1 MPTGNRSPMK
11 IFEQLARQ
19 RSWPEE
25 ERIVL
30 DQVQKVADEIIE
42 PNAARY
48 DETSEFPW
56 ESVNALMAL
65 GMNGIF
71 VPAEFGGTPM
81 SYALYLECT
90 KIIAAACASTGVIY
104 ATNFN
109 GMKPLVDFGNDEQ
122 KKRLL
127 PRITAGGIGAIA
139 ITEQT
144 AGSDATGM
152 RTRFTPDGDDI
163 VINGSKTFISN
174 GDVAELIFLF
184 GKWSEID
191 DPKAAISALIL
202 EKGTPGC
209 TVLRTE
215 KKMGHRASSTVA
227 LAFENCRVPRAN
239 LIGEPGTGLATLLVA
254 LNKSRPSMAA
264 HALGIARAAFKDMV
278 MYTNER
284 KQSGRNILDFQGNQ
298 FLIADLASELAL
310 NECWLDYVAGL
321 VDADESEFGL
331 EASIAKLRASDL
343 AMRMATEAVQMHG
356 GYGYCSDYRVE
367 RLMRDAKVTQ
377 IWEGTNQ
384 IHRQYIGR
392 SFRIK

>member
-1 MPTGNRSPMK
+1 MK
-11 IFEQLARQ
+11 VFDQLARQ
-19 RSWPEE
+19 RNWPEE

-42 PNAARY
+42 PNAARF

-71 VPAEFGGTPM
+71 VPAEYGGTPM

-109 GMKPLVDFGNDEQ
+109 GMKPLVDFGNEEQ
-122 KKRLL
+122 KQRLL

-152 RTRFTPDGDDI
+152 QTRFTPDGGDI
-163 VINGSKTFISN
+163 VINGTKTFISN

-191 DPKAAISALIL
+191 DRKAAISALIL
-202 EKGTPGC
+202 EKDTPGC
-209 TVLRTE
+209 TVLRIE
-215 KKMGHRASSTVA
+215 KKMGHRAASTAA

-239 LIGEPGTGLATLLVA
+239 LIGEPGTGLATLLMA

-278 MYTNER
+278 AYTNER
-284 KQSGRNILDFQGNQ
+284 KQSGRHILDFQGNQ

-321 VDADESEFGL
+321 VDADEPEFGL

>member
-1 MPTGNRSPMK
+1 MK

-19 RSWPEE
+19 RKWPEE

-42 PNAARY
+42 PNAARF

-65 GMNGIF
+65 GLNGIF
-71 VPAEFGGTPM
+71 VPAEYGGTPM

-109 GMKPLVDFGNDEQ
+109 GMKPLVDFGNEEQ
-122 KKRLL
+122 KRRLL

-152 RTRFTPDGDDI
+152 QTRFTPDGDDI

-191 DPKAAISALIL
+191 HPKRAISALIF

-209 TVLRTE
+209 TLLRTE
-215 KKMGHRASSTVA
+215 KKMGHRASSTAA
-227 LAFENCRVPRAN
+227 LSFDDCRVPRAN
-239 LIGEPGTGLATLLVA
+239 LIGEPGTGLATLLAA

-278 MYTNER
+278 AFTNER
-284 KQSGRNILDFQGNQ
+284 KQSGRNIIDFQGNQ

-310 NECWLDYVAGL
+310 NERWLDYVAGL
-321 VDADESEFGL
+321 VDADVPEFGL

-343 AMRMATEAVQMHG
+343 AMRMATESVQMHG

-384 IHRQYIGR
+384 IHRQHIGR

>member
-1 MPTGNRSPMK
+1 MK
-11 IFEQLARQ
+11 LFDQLARQ
-19 RSWPEE
+19 RNWPEE
-25 ERIVL
+25 ERLVL
-30 DQVQKVADEIIE
+30 DQVQKIADGIIA
-42 PNAARY
+42 PNAARF
-48 DETSEFPW
+48 DETGEYPR
-56 ESVNALMAL
+56 ESVDALMAIGL
-65 GMNGIF
+65 NGIF
-71 VPAEFGGTPM
+71 IPAQYGGTPM
-81 SYALYLECT
+81 SYALYLECV
-90 KIIAAACASTGVIY
+90 KLIAAACAATGVIY
-104 ATNFN
+104 ATSFN
-109 GMKPLVDFGNDEQ
+109 GVKPLVDFGNEEQ

-127 PRITAGGIGAIA
+127 PRIANGGIGAIA

-152 RTRFTPDGDDI
+152 QTRFTPDGDDI

-174 GDVAELIFLF
+174 GNVAELIFLF

-191 DPKAAISALIL
+191 DRKAAMSALIL
-202 EKGTPGC
+202 EKDTPGC

-215 KKMGHRASSTVA
+215 KKMGHRAAPTVA
-227 LAFENCRVPRAN
+227 LSFENCRVPRAN
-239 LIGEPGTGLATLLVA
+239 LIGEPGSGLATLLVA

-264 HALGIARAAFKDMV
+264 HAFGIARAAFDDIV
-278 MYTNER
+278 SYTNER
-284 KQSGRNILDFQGNQ
+284 KQSGRNIIDFQGNQ
-298 FLIADLASELAL
+298 FLIADLASELAMTEL
-310 NECWLDYVAGL
+310 WLDYVGGL
-321 VDADESEFGL
+321 VDADAPDFGL

-392 SFRIK
+392 SFKIK

>member
-1 MPTGNRSPMK
+1 MK
-11 IFEQLARQ
+11 VFDQLARQ
-19 RSWPEE
+19 RNWPEE

-42 PNAARY
+42 PNAARF

-71 VPAEFGGTPM
+71 VPAEYGGTPM

-109 GMKPLVDFGNDEQ
+109 GMKPLVDFGNEEQ
-122 KKRLL
+122 KQRLL

-152 RTRFTPDGDDI
+152 QTRFTPDGDDI
-163 VINGSKTFISN
+163 VINGTKTFISN

-191 DPKAAISALIL
+191 DRKAAISALIL
-202 EKGTPGC
+202 EKDTPGC
-209 TVLRTE
+209 TVLRIE
-215 KKMGHRASSTVA
+215 KKMGHRAASTAA

-278 MYTNER
+278 AYTNER
-284 KQSGRNILDFQGNQ
+284 KQSGRHILDFRGNQ

-321 VDADESEFGL
+321 VDADEPEFGL

>member
-1 MPTGNRSPMK
+1 MK
-11 IFEQLARQ
+11 LFDQLARQ
-19 RSWPEE
+19 RNWPEE
-25 ERIVL
+25 ERLVL
-30 DQVQKVADEIIE
+30 DQVQKIADEIIA
-42 PNAARY
+42 PNAARF
-48 DETSEFPW
+48 DETAEYPR
-56 ESVNALMAL
+56 ESVDALMAIGL
-65 GMNGIF
+65 NGIF
-71 VPAEFGGTPM
+71 IPAQYGGTPM
-81 SYALYLECT
+81 SYPLYLECV
-90 KIIAAACASTGVIY
+90 KLIAAACAATGVIY
-104 ATNFN
+104 ATSFN
-109 GMKPLVDFGNDEQ
+109 GVKPLVDFGNEEQ

-127 PRITAGGIGAIA
+127 PRIANGGIGAIA

-152 RTRFTPDGDDI
+152 QTRFTPDGDDI

-174 GDVAELIFLF
+174 GNVAELIFLF

-191 DPKAAISALIL
+191 DRKAAMSALIL
-202 EKGTPGC
+202 EKDTPGC

-215 KKMGHRASSTVA
+215 KKMGHRAAPTVA
-227 LAFENCRVPRAN
+227 LSFENCRVPRAN
-239 LIGEPGTGLATLLVA
+239 LIGEPGSGLATLLVA

-264 HALGIARAAFKDMV
+264 HAFGIARAAFDDIV
-278 MYTNER
+278 SYTNER
-284 KQSGRNILDFQGNQ
+284 KQSGRNIIDFQGNQ
-298 FLIADLASELAL
+298 FLIADLASELAMTEL
-310 NECWLDYVAGL
+310 WLDYVGGL
-321 VDADESEFGL
+321 VDADAPDFGL

-392 SFRIK
+392 SFKIK

>member
-1 MPTGNRSPMK
+1 MK
-11 IFEQLARQ
+11 IFDQLARQ

-71 VPAEFGGTPM
+71 VPAEYGGTPM

-152 RTRFTPDGDDI
+152 QTRFTPDGDDI

-227 LAFENCRVPRAN
+227 LAFDNCRVPRAN

>member
-1 MPTGNRSPMK
+1 MK
-11 IFEQLARQ
+11 LFDQLARQ
-19 RSWPEE
+19 RNWPAE
-25 ERIVL
+25 ERLVL
-30 DQVQKVADEIIE
+30 DQVQKIADEIIA
-42 PNAARY
+42 PNAARF
-48 DETSEFPW
+48 DETAEYPR
-56 ESVNALMAL
+56 ESVDALMAIGL
-65 GMNGIF
+65 NGIF
-71 VPAEFGGTPM
+71 IPAQYGGTPM
-81 SYALYLECT
+81 SYALYLECV
-90 KIIAAACASTGVIY
+90 KLIAAACAATGVIY
-104 ATNFN
+104 ATSFN
-109 GMKPLVDFGNDEQ
+109 GVKPLVDFGNEEQ

-127 PRITAGGIGAIA
+127 PRIANGGIGAIA

-152 RTRFTPDGDDI
+152 QTRFTPDGDDI

-174 GDVAELIFLF
+174 GNVAELIFLF

-191 DPKAAISALIL
+191 DRKAAMSALIL
-202 EKGTPGC
+202 EKDTPGC

-215 KKMGHRASSTVA
+215 KKMGHRAAPTVA
-227 LAFENCRVPRAN
+227 LSFENCRVPRAN
-239 LIGEPGTGLATLLVA
+239 LIGEPGSGLATLLVA

-264 HALGIARAAFKDMV
+264 HAFGIARAAFDDIV
-278 MYTNER
+278 SYTNER
-284 KQSGRNILDFQGNQ
+284 KQSGRNIIDFQGNQ
-298 FLIADLASELAL
+298 FLIADLASELAMTEL
-310 NECWLDYVAGL
+310 WLDYVGGL
-321 VDADESEFGL
+321 VDADAPDFGL

-392 SFRIK
+392 SFKIK

>member
-1 MPTGNRSPMK
+1 MK
-11 IFEQLARQ
+11 LFDQLARQ
-19 RSWPEE
+19 RNWPAE
-25 ERIVL
+25 ERLVL
-30 DQVQKVADEIIE
+30 DQVQKIADEIIA
-42 PNAARY
+42 PNAARF
-48 DETSEFPW
+48 DETAEYPR
-56 ESVNALMAL
+56 ESVDALMAIGL
-65 GMNGIF
+65 NGIF
-71 VPAEFGGTPM
+71 IPAQYGGTPM
-81 SYALYLECT
+81 SYALYLECV
-90 KIIAAACASTGVIY
+90 KLIAAACAATGVIY
-104 ATNFN
+104 ATSFN
-109 GMKPLVDFGNDEQ
+109 GVKPLVDFGNEEQ

-127 PRITAGGIGAIA
+127 PRIANGGIGAIA

-152 RTRFTPDGDDI
+152 QTRFTPDGDDI

-174 GDVAELIFLF
+174 GNVAELIFLF

-191 DPKAAISALIL
+191 DRKAAMSALIV
-202 EKGTPGC
+202 EKDTPGC

-215 KKMGHRASSTVA
+215 KKMGHRAAPTVA
-227 LAFENCRVPRAN
+227 LSFENCRVPRAN
-239 LIGEPGTGLATLLVA
+239 LIGEPGSGLATLLVA

-264 HALGIARAAFKDMV
+264 HAFGIARAAFDDIV
-278 MYTNER
+278 SYTNER
-284 KQSGRNILDFQGNQ
+284 KQSGRNIIDFQGNQ
-298 FLIADLASELAL
+298 FLIADLASELAMTEL
-310 NECWLDYVAGL
+310 WLDYVGGL
-321 VDADESEFGL
+321 VDADAPDFGL

-392 SFRIK
+392 SFKIK

>member
-1 MPTGNRSPMK
+1 MK
-11 IFEQLARQ
+11 VFDQLARQ
-19 RSWPEE
+19 RNWPGE

-42 PNAARY
+42 PNAARF

-71 VPAEFGGTPM
+71 VPVEYGGTPM

-109 GMKPLVDFGNDEQ
+109 GMKPLVDFGNEEQ
-122 KKRLL
+122 KQRLL

-152 RTRFTPDGDDI
+152 QTRFTPDGDDI
-163 VINGSKTFISN
+163 IINGTKTFISN

-191 DPKAAISALIL
+191 DRKAAISALIL
-202 EKGTPGC
+202 EKDTPGC
-209 TVLRTE
+209 TVLRIE
-215 KKMGHRASSTVA
+215 KKMGHRAASTAA

-278 MYTNER
+278 AYTNER
-284 KQSGRNILDFQGNQ
+284 KQSGRHVLDFQGIQ

-321 VDADESEFGL
+321 VDADEPEFGL

>member
-1 MPTGNRSPMK
+1 MK
-11 IFEQLARQ
+11 VFDQLARQ
-19 RSWPEE
+19 RNWPEE

-30 DQVQKVADEIIE
+30 DQVQKVADQIIE
-42 PNAARY
+42 PNAARF

-71 VPAEFGGTPM
+71 VPAEYGGTPM

-109 GMKPLVDFGNDEQ
+109 GMKPLVDFGNEEQ
-122 KKRLL
+122 KQRLL

-152 RTRFTPDGDDI
+152 QTRFTPDGDDI
-163 VINGSKTFISN
+163 VINGTKTFISN

-191 DPKAAISALIL
+191 DRKAAISALIL
-202 EKGTPGC
+202 EKDTPGC
-209 TVLRTE
+209 TVLRIE
-215 KKMGHRASSTVA
+215 KKMGHRAASTAA

-278 MYTNER
+278 AYTNER
-284 KQSGRNILDFQGNQ
+284 KQSGRHILDFQGNQ

-321 VDADESEFGL
+321 VDADEPEFSL

-384 IHRQYIGR
+384 IHRQLIGR
-392 SFRIK
+392 SFVNK

>member
-1 MPTGNRSPMK
+1 MR
-11 IFEQLARQ
+11 IFDQLERQ
-19 RSWPEE
+19 RNWPEE
-25 ERIVL
+25 ERLVL
-30 DQVQKVADEIIE
+30 EQVQKVADEIIE

-48 DETSEFPW
+48 DESGEFPQ
-56 ESVNALMAL
+56 ESVSALMEL

-71 VPAEFGGTPM
+71 VPAEYGGTPM

-109 GMKPLVDFGNDEQ
+109 GMRPLVDFGSEEQ

-152 RTRFTPDGDDI
+152 RTRFTPDGDEI

-174 GDVAELIFLF
+174 GDVAEMIFLF

-191 DPKAAISALIL
+191 DPRGAISALIL
-202 EKGTPGC
+202 ERNTPGF
-209 TVLRTE
+209 TVLGTE
-215 KKMGHRASSTVA
+215 KKMGHRAASTA
-227 LAFENCRVPRAN
+227 SLAFEDCRVPRAN
-239 LIGEPGTGLATLLVA
+239 LIGEPGSGLATLLVA

-278 MYTNER
+278 AYINER
-284 KQSGRNILDFQGNQ
+284 KQSGRNIIDFQGNQ
-298 FLIADLASELAL
+298 FLVADLASELAL
-310 NECWLDYVAGL
+310 VENWLDYVAGL
-321 VDADESEFGL
+321 IDGGAADFGL
-331 EASIAKLRASDL
+331 EASISKLRASDL

-384 IHRQYIGR
+384 VHRQLIGR
-392 SFRIK
+392 SFRI

>member
-1 MPTGNRSPMK
+1 MK
-11 IFEQLARQ
+11 VFDQLARQ
-19 RSWPEE
+19 RNWPGE

-42 PNAARY
+42 PNAARF

-71 VPAEFGGTPM
+71 VPVEYGGTPM

-109 GMKPLVDFGNDEQ
+109 GMKPLVDFGNEEQ
-122 KKRLL
+122 KQRLL

-152 RTRFTPDGDDI
+152 QTRFTPDGDDI
-163 VINGSKTFISN
+163 IINGTKTFISN

-191 DPKAAISALIL
+191 DRKAAISALIL
-202 EKGTPGC
+202 EKDTPGC
-209 TVLRTE
+209 TVLRIE
-215 KKMGHRASSTVA
+215 KKMGHRAASTAA

-278 MYTNER
+278 AYTNER
-284 KQSGRNILDFQGNQ
+284 KQSGRHVLDFQGNQ

-321 VDADESEFGL
+321 VDADEPEFGL

>member
-1 MPTGNRSPMK
+1 MK
-11 IFEQLARQ
+11 VFDQLARQ
-19 RSWPEE
+19 RNWPEE

-42 PNAARY
+42 PNAARF

-71 VPAEFGGTPM
+71 VPAEYGGTPM

-109 GMKPLVDFGNDEQ
+109 GMKPLVDFGNEEQ
-122 KKRLL
+122 KQRLL

-152 RTRFTPDGDDI
+152 QTRFTPDGDDI
-163 VINGSKTFISN
+163 VINGTKTFISN

-191 DPKAAISALIL
+191 DRKAAISALIL
-202 EKGTPGC
+202 EEDTPGC
-209 TVLRTE
+209 TVLRIE
-215 KKMGHRASSTVA
+215 KKMGHRAASTAAV
-227 LAFENCRVPRAN
+227 AFENCRVPRAN
-239 LIGEPGTGLATLLVA
+239 MIGEPGTGLATLLVA

-278 MYTNER
+278 AYTNER
-284 KQSGRNILDFQGNQ
+284 KQSGRHILDFQGNQ
-298 FLIADLASELAL
+298 FLIADLASELAV

-321 VDADESEFGL
+321 IDADEPEFGL

-343 AMRMATEAVQMHG
+343 AMRMSTEAVQMHG

>member
-1 MPTGNRSPMK
+1 MK
-11 IFEQLARQ
+11 VFDQLARQ
-19 RSWPEE
+19 RNWPEE

-42 PNAARY
+42 PNAARF

-71 VPAEFGGTPM
+71 VPAEYGGTPM

-109 GMKPLVDFGNDEQ
+109 GMKPLVDFGNEEQ
-122 KKRLL
+122 KQRLL

-152 RTRFTPDGDDI
+152 QTRFTPDGDHI
-163 VINGSKTFISN
+163 VINGTKTFISN

-191 DPKAAISALIL
+191 DRKAAISALIL
-202 EKGTPGC
+202 EKDTPGC
-209 TVLRTE
+209 TVLRIE
-215 KKMGHRASSTVA
+215 KKMGHRAASTAA

-239 LIGEPGTGLATLLVA
+239 LIGEPGAGLATLLVA

-278 MYTNER
+278 AYTNER
-284 KQSGRNILDFQGNQ
+284 KQSGRHILDFQGNQ
-298 FLIADLASELAL
+298 FLVADLASELAL

-321 VDADESEFGL
+321 VDADEPEFGL

>member
-1 MPTGNRSPMK
+1 MR
-11 IFEQLARQ
+11 IFDQLERQ
-19 RSWPEE
+19 RNWPEE
-25 ERIVL
+25 ERLVL
-30 DQVQKVADEIIE
+30 EQVQKVADEIIE

-48 DETSEFPW
+48 DETSEFPQ
-56 ESVNALMAL
+56 ESVSALMEL

-109 GMKPLVDFGNDEQ
+109 GMRPLVDFGSEEQ

-152 RTRFTPDGDDI
+152 RTRFTPDGDEI
-163 VINGSKTFISN
+163 VINGSKIFISN

-191 DPKAAISALIL
+191 DPRGAISALIL
-202 EKGTPGC
+202 EKNTPGF
-209 TVLRTE
+209 TVLGTE
-215 KKMGHRASSTVA
+215 KKMGHRAASTA
-227 LAFENCRVPRAN
+227 SLAFEDCRVPRAN
-239 LIGEPGTGLATLLVA
+239 LIGEPGSGLATLLVA

-264 HALGIARAAFKDMV
+264 HALGIARAAFRDMV
-278 MYTNER
+278 AYINER
-284 KQSGRNILDFQGNQ
+284 KQSRRNIIDFQGNQ
-298 FLIADLASELAL
+298 FLVADLASELAL
-310 NECWLDYVAGL
+310 VENWLNYVAGL
-321 VDADESEFGL
+321 IDGGAADFGL
-331 EASIAKLRASDL
+331 EASISKLRASDL

-377 IWEGTNQ
+377 IWEGANQ
-384 IHRQYIGR
+384 VHRQLIGR
-392 SFRIK
+392 SFRI

>member
-1 MPTGNRSPMK
+1 MK

-321 VDADESEFGL
+321 VDAGESEFGL

>member
-1 MPTGNRSPMK
+1 MK
-11 IFEQLARQ
+11 LFEQLARQ
-19 RSWPEE
+19 RSWSDE

-30 DQVQKVADEIIE
+30 DQVEKVANDVIA

-48 DETSEFPW
+48 DETAEYPSK
-56 ESVNALMAL
+56 SVDALMAI

-81 SYALYLECT
+81 SYALYLECV
-90 KIIAAACASTGVIY
+90 KVIAAACASTGVIY

-109 GMKPLVDFGNDEQ
+109 GVKPLVDFGNQEQ
-122 KKRLL
+122 KQRLL
-127 PRITAGGIGAIA
+127 PRIVKGGIGAIA
-139 ITEQT
+139 ITEPT

-152 RTRFTPDGDDI
+152 KTSFTPDGDEI

-174 GDVAELIFLF
+174 GSVAELVFLF

-191 DPKAAISALIL
+191 DRRGAISALIV
-202 EKGTPGC
+202 EKGAPGF

-215 KKMGHRASSTVA
+215 RKMGHRAAPTVT
-227 LAFENCRVPRAN
+227 LSFENCRVPRAN
-239 LIGEPGTGLATLLVA
+239 LIGEPGSGLATLLVA

-264 HALGIARAAFKDMV
+264 HALGIARAAFDDIV
-278 MYTNER
+278 AYTNER
-284 KQSGRNILDFQGNQ
+284 KQSGKYVIDFQGNQ
-298 FLIADLASELAL
+298 FMIADLASELAVT
-310 NECWLDYVAGL
+310 ERWLDYVASLIDTG
-321 VDADESEFGL
+321 AAEFGL

-343 AMRMATEAVQMHG
+343 AMRMSTEAVQMHG

-384 IHRQYIGR
+384 IHRQLIGR
-392 SFRIK
+392 SFKIK

>member
-1 MPTGNRSPMK
+1 MK
-11 IFEQLARQ
+11 IFDQLARQ
-19 RSWPEE
+19 RNWPEE
-25 ERIVL
+25 ERIVI
-30 DQVQKVADEIIE
+30 DQVQKIADEIIE
-42 PNAARY
+42 PNAARF

-56 ESVNALMAL
+56 ESVNALMEL

-71 VPAEFGGTPM
+71 VPGEYGGTPM

-90 KIIAAACASTGVIY
+90 KIITAACASTGVIY

-109 GMKPLVDFGNDEQ
+109 GMKPLVDFGNEEQ

-139 ITEQT
+139 ITEQN

-152 RTRFTPDGDDI
+152 QTRFTPDGDDI
-163 VINGSKTFISN
+163 VINGTKTFISN

-191 DPKAAISALIL
+191 DRKAAISALIL
-202 EKGTPGC
+202 EKDTPGC
-209 TVLRTE
+209 TVLRVE
-215 KKMGHRASSTVA
+215 KKMGHRAASTAA
-227 LAFENCRVPRAN
+227 LSFDNCRVPRAN

-278 MYTNER
+278 AYTNER
-284 KQSGRNILDFQGNQ
+284 KQSGRHVLDFQGNQ
-298 FLIADLASELAL
+298 FLVADLASELAM

-321 VDADESEFGL
+321 VDADDSEFGL

-392 SFRIK
+392 SFRIQ

>member
-1 MPTGNRSPMK
+1 MK
-11 IFEQLARQ
+11 VFDQLARQ
-19 RSWPEE
+19 RNWPEE

-42 PNAARY
+42 PNAARF

-71 VPAEFGGTPM
+71 VPAEYGGTPM

-109 GMKPLVDFGNDEQ
+109 GMKPLVDFGNEEQ
-122 KKRLL
+122 KQRLL

-152 RTRFTPDGDDI
+152 QTRFTPDGDDI
-163 VINGSKTFISN
+163 VINGTKTFISN

-191 DPKAAISALIL
+191 DRKAAISALIL
-202 EKGTPGC
+202 EKDTPGC
-209 TVLRTE
+209 TVLRIE
-215 KKMGHRASSTVA
+215 KKMGHRAASTAA

-278 MYTNER
+278 AYTNER
-284 KQSGRNILDFQGNQ
+284 KQSGRHILDFQGNQ

-321 VDADESEFGL
+321 VDADEPEFGL

>member
-1 MPTGNRSPMK
+1 MK
-11 IFEQLARQ
+11 LFDQLARQ
-19 RSWPEE
+19 RNWPEE
-25 ERIVL
+25 ERLVL
-30 DQVQKVADEIIE
+30 DQVQKIADEIIA
-42 PNAARY
+42 PNAARF
-48 DETSEFPW
+48 DETAEYPR
-56 ESVNALMAL
+56 ESVDALMAIGL
-65 GMNGIF
+65 NGIF
-71 VPAEFGGTPM
+71 IPAQYGGTPM
-81 SYALYLECT
+81 SYALYLECV
-90 KIIAAACASTGVIY
+90 KLIAAACAATGVIY
-104 ATNFN
+104 ATSFN
-109 GMKPLVDFGNDEQ
+109 GVKPLVDFGNEEQ

-127 PRITAGGIGAIA
+127 PRIANGGIGAIA

-152 RTRFTPDGDDI
+152 QTRFTPDGDDI

-174 GDVAELIFLF
+174 GNVAELIFLF

-191 DPKAAISALIL
+191 DRKAAMSALIL
-202 EKGTPGC
+202 EKDTPGC

-215 KKMGHRASSTVA
+215 KKMGHRAAPTVA
-227 LAFENCRVPRAN
+227 LSFENCRVPRAN
-239 LIGEPGTGLATLLVA
+239 LIGEPGSGLATLLVA

-264 HALGIARAAFKDMV
+264 HAFGIARAAFDDIV
-278 MYTNER
+278 SYTNER
-284 KQSGRNILDFQGNQ
+284 KQSGRNIIDFQGNQ
-298 FLIADLASELAL
+298 FLIADLASELAMTEL
-310 NECWLDYVAGL
+310 WLDYVGGL
-321 VDADESEFGL
+321 VDADAPDFGL

-392 SFRIK
+392 SFKIK

>member
-1 MPTGNRSPMK
+1 MK
-11 IFEQLARQ
+11 LFEQLARQ
-19 RSWPEE
+19 RRWHDE

-30 DQVQKVADEIIE
+30 DQIRKVANDVIA

-48 DETSEFPW
+48 DETSDYPA
-56 ESVNALMAL
+56 ESVDALMAL

-71 VPAEFGGTPM
+71 VPAEYGGTPM
-81 SYALYLECT
+81 SYALYLECV
-90 KIIAAACASTGVIY
+90 KVIAAACASTGVIY

-109 GMKPLVDFGNDEQ
+109 GVKPLVDFGTEEQ
-122 KKRLL
+122 KQRLL
-127 PRITAGGIGAIA
+127 PRIVKGGIGAIA
-139 ITEQT
+139 ITEP
-144 AGSDATGM
+144 AVGSDATGM
-152 RTRFTPDGDDI
+152 KTSFTPDGDEI

-174 GDVAELIFLF
+174 GSVAELVFLF
-184 GKWSEID
+184 GKWSDID
-191 DPKAAISALIL
+191 DRRGAISAVIV
-202 EKGTPGC
+202 EKGAPGFS
-209 TVLRTE
+209 VLRTE
-215 KKMGHRASSTVA
+215 RKMGHRAAPTVT

-264 HALGIARAAFKDMV
+264 HALGIARAAFDDIV
-278 MYTNER
+278 AYTNER
-284 KQSGRNILDFQGNQ
+284 KQFGQHVIDFQGNQ
-298 FLIADLASELAL
+298 FLIADLASELAMTEL
-310 NECWLDYVAGL
+310 WLDYVAGL
-321 VDADESEFGL
+321 VDADASEFGL

-343 AMRMATEAVQMHG
+343 AMRMSTEAVQLHG

-384 IHRQYIGR
+384 IHRQLIGR

>member
-1 MPTGNRSPMK
+1 MK
-11 IFEQLARQ
+11 VFDQLARQ
-19 RSWPEE
+19 RNWPEE

-42 PNAARY
+42 PNAARF

-71 VPAEFGGTPM
+71 VPAEYGGTPM

-109 GMKPLVDFGNDEQ
+109 GMKPLVDFGNEEQ
-122 KKRLL
+122 KQRLL

-152 RTRFTPDGDDI
+152 QTRFTPDGDDI
-163 VINGSKTFISN
+163 VINGTKTFISN

-191 DPKAAISALIL
+191 DRKAAISALIL
-202 EKGTPGC
+202 EKDTPGC
-209 TVLRTE
+209 TVLRIE
-215 KKMGHRASSTVA
+215 KKMGHRAASTAA

-278 MYTNER
+278 AYTNER
-284 KQSGRNILDFQGNQ
+284 KQSGRHVLDFQGNQ

-321 VDADESEFGL
+321 VDADQPEFGL

>member
-1 MPTGNRSPMK
+1 MK
-11 IFEQLARQ
+11 LFDQLARQ
-19 RSWPEE
+19 RNWPAE
-25 ERIVL
+25 ERLVL
-30 DQVQKVADEIIE
+30 DQVQKIADEIIA
-42 PNAARY
+42 PNAARF
-48 DETSEFPW
+48 DETGEYPR
-56 ESVNALMAL
+56 ESVDALMAIGL
-65 GMNGIF
+65 NGIF
-71 VPAEFGGTPM
+71 IPAQYGGTPM
-81 SYALYLECT
+81 SYALYLECV
-90 KIIAAACASTGVIY
+90 KLIAAACAATGVIY
-104 ATNFN
+104 ATSFN
-109 GMKPLVDFGNDEQ
+109 GVKPLVDFGNEEQ

-127 PRITAGGIGAIA
+127 PRIANGGIGAIA

-152 RTRFTPDGDDI
+152 QTRFTPDGDDI

-174 GDVAELIFLF
+174 GNVAELIFLF

-191 DPKAAISALIL
+191 DRKAAMSALIL
-202 EKGTPGC
+202 EKDTPGC

-215 KKMGHRASSTVA
+215 KKMGHRAAPTVA
-227 LAFENCRVPRAN
+227 LSFENCRVPRAN
-239 LIGEPGTGLATLLVA
+239 LIGEPGSGLATLLVA

-264 HALGIARAAFKDMV
+264 HAFGIARAAFDDIV
-278 MYTNER
+278 SYTNER
-284 KQSGRNILDFQGNQ
+284 KQSGRNIIDFQGNQ
-298 FLIADLASELAL
+298 FLIADLASELAMTEL
-310 NECWLDYVAGL
+310 WLDYVGGL
-321 VDADESEFGL
+321 VDADAPDFGL

-392 SFRIK
+392 SFKIK

>member
-1 MPTGNRSPMK
+1 MK
-11 IFEQLARQ
+11 IFEQLARE
-19 RSWPEE
+19 RNWPED
-25 ERIVL
+25 ERLVL

-42 PNAARY
+42 PNAARF
-48 DETSEFPW
+48 DETAEFPR

-71 VPAEFGGTPM
+71 VPAEYGGTPM

-109 GMKPLVDFGNDEQ
+109 GMKPLVDFGNEEQ

-152 RTRFTPDGDDI
+152 QTRFTPDGDDI
-163 VINGSKTFISN
+163 VIDGSKTFISN

-191 DPKAAISALIL
+191 DNKGAISALIL

-209 TVLRTE
+209 TLLRTE
-215 KKMGHRASSTVA
+215 KKMGHRASSTAA

-278 MYTNER
+278 AYTNER

-310 NECWLDYVAGL
+310 NERWLDYVAGL
-321 VDADESEFGL
+321 VDADVADFGI
-331 EASIAKLRASDL
+331 EASIAKLRSSDL
-343 AMRMATEAVQMHG
+343 AMRMTTEAVQMHG

-384 IHRQYIGR
+384 IHRQHIGR